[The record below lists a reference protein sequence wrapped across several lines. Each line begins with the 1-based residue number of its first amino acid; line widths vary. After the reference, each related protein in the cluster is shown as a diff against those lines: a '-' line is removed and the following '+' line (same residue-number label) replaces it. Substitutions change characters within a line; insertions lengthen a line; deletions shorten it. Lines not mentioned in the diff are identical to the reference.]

1 MTGKELRR
9 IRQKLGFT
17 QTEFAERLRIS
28 RVSVNRMEYGNQV
41 ITPSMALLI
50 ELLAKEIERERT
62 GKRGADTPGHE
73 SKRVGRAGNLRV
85 RGGKQQDAKK
95 DSKRRG
101 SNKA

>member
-9 IRQKLGFT
+9 IRQKLGLT

-50 ELLAKEIERERT
+50 ELVAERESRVEPAH
-62 GKRGADTPGHE
+62 GERG
-73 SKRVGRAGNLRV
+73 GRATAGKGAH
-85 RGGKQQDAKK
+85 RGKAR
-95 DSKRRG
+95 DSDRKSGGRSR
-101 SNKA
+101 S

>member
-17 QTEFAERLRIS
+17 QTKFAERLRIS

-50 ELLAKEIERERT
+50 ELLTKEIRSERAGERS
-62 GKRGADTPGHE
+62 ADTPRHE
-73 SKRVGRAGNLRV
+73 GKGLGDSSHLRLRGR
-85 RGGKQQDAKK
+85 KQQDAKK
-95 DSKRRG
+95 NPQRRG